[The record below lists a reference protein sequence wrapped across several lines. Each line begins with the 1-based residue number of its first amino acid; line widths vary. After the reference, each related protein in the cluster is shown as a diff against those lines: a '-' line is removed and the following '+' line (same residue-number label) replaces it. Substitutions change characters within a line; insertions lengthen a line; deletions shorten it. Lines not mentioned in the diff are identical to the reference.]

1 METVSKL
8 RFWCYKILPLVYD
21 DSLSYYE
28 AICKATQKLNEVIDN
43 VNELPDYINKEI
55 VEQIGNDNLFEALF
69 TKIIK
74 TIASCIDDAEFTSEE
89 KFGGEIF
96 WHNGELVE
104 CVKHMDVGTNYIV
117 GTNIEVVNIIDLLND
132 IKRYIST
139 KTEKYNERSDR
150 EIQKGEYLFWKDKFL
165 KAKQTI
171 ANDTLLTNDMFEEV
185 CIGDELKLETVNR
198 ISEDTKLSTK
208 IDKNKTDLLGM
219 INTNATD
226 ITSLKEK
233 DNELT
238 SLINNNTTEITK
250 NTSAIKVNT
259 KSITGLEAKL
269 NTATGSYVTPE
280 MYGAT
285 GDGTVDDSS
294 AILNAFNAAKNDKK
308 ILVMSKKYLIGSDIT
323 LDFQLS
329 DGNYGTVD
337 IVTSGVLVMNNTL
350 TLLHGSACNISLKI
364 TGGTINTGNAC
375 VIGFMEHSTIDMIAT
390 NVNCTAYKLGGND
403 GPLHWCDLSIVGM
416 NNYRTLKHGDT
427 GAENN
432 HATGRYRKII
442 VTNKDNT
449 LPIEIDDVYDLNI
462 EYLEGHFVNN
472 NHNTPAFIIN
482 GGGSIRMGT
491 FAQGGKASYML
502 EITNCS
508 DVIAD
513 YIFLLGEEYDTPYP
527 NAGIKITNSRL
538 VVCTLRALYLDKMI
552 DNDTSSTIIVN
563 NNLYK
568 NITNLVTNALIKSN
582 IDNVKFNLKS
592 VIGTTSKVNSTNLSL
607 NVLGNQVQIGG
618 ELTTTGDL
626 SAYSTIITIE
636 NSLAL
641 PAFNYN
647 TLLFDAQGNS
657 YPCYNEGSYIKTRK
671 AVANGTKLF
680 VDISYKRAIN
690 F

>member
-1 METVSKL
+1 MMTVNKL

-28 AICKATQKLNEVIDN
+28 AICKTTQKLNEVIDN

-55 VEQIGNDNLFEALF
+55 TEQIGNDDLFKSLF
-69 TKIIK
+69 AKIIK

-139 KTEKYNERSDR
+139 KTEKYNKRSDR
-150 EIQKGEYLFWKDKFL
+150 KIQQGEYLFWKDKFL

-171 ANDTLLTNDMFEEV
+171 ASDTLLTNDMFEEV
-185 CIGDELKLETVNR
+185 CIGDELKLETINR
-198 ISEDTKLSTK
+198 ISEDTILSTK
-208 IDKNKTDLLGM
+208 IDKNKTDLLDK

-233 DNELT
+233 DSDLT
-238 SLINNNTTEITK
+238 TLINI
-250 NTSAIKVNT
+250 NTSKIDKNSSAITVNT
-259 KSITGLEAKL
+259 NSITELEAKL
-269 NTATGSYVTPE
+269 NTATGAYVTPE

-285 GDGTVDDSS
+285 GDGSVDDSS
-294 AILNAFNAAKNDKK
+294 AILNAFNVAKNDKK
-308 ILVMSKKYLIGSDIT
+308 ILVMSKKYLIGTDIT

-350 TLLHGSACNISLKI
+350 TLLHGSACNISLNI
-364 TGGTINTGNAC
+364 TGGTIASGNAC

-390 NVNCTAYKLGGND
+390 NVNCTAYKIGGND
-403 GPLHWCDLSIVGM
+403 GALHWCDLSIVGL

-427 GAENN
+427 GASNN
-432 HATGRYRKII
+432 QATGRYRKII

-449 LPIEIDDVYDLNI
+449 LPVEIIDVYDLNI
-462 EYLEGHFVNN
+462 EYFEGHFVST
-472 NHNTPAFIIN
+472 NHSTPAFIIN
-482 GGGSIRMGT
+482 GGGSIRIGT

-502 EITNCS
+502 EITNCA

-513 YIFLLGEEYDTPYP
+513 YIFMLGEEYQTPYP
-527 NAGIKITNSRL
+527 NSGIKITNSRL
-538 VVCTLRALYLDKMI
+538 VVSTLRSLYLDKMI

-568 NITNLVTNALIKSN
+568 NITNFLTNVVIKSN
-582 IDNVKFNLKS
+582 IDNVKFNMKS
-592 VIGTTSKVNSTNLSL
+592 VIGTTTNVNSTNLSL
-607 NVLGNQVQIGG
+607 NVLGDEVQIGG
-618 ELTTTGDL
+618 ELTVTGNL
-626 SAYSTIITIE
+626 SAYATVVTID

-641 PAFNYN
+641 PAFSYN
-647 TLLFDAQGNS
+647 MLLFDAEGNT
-657 YPCYNEGSYIKTRK
+657 YPCYSDGPVIKTRK
-671 AVANGTKLF
+671 AIASGTKLF
-680 VDISYKRAIN
+680 VTISYKRAVA